1 MDHISVVPVEDEVG
15 KLQFI
20 KFPFKLYKKDP
31 NWVAPLIFEVKN
43 NLDEKKNPFFKHSK
57 VKLFLAYKNSNVA
70 GRIAAIVN
78 SNHNEF
84 HNDKTG
90 FFGFFECIND
100 TEVAKSLFCTAED
113 FLYKNEMD
121 TIRGPVNLSTNDEVG
136 LLVDSFHLPPV
147 LMMPYNYP
155 YYETL
160 ITSYGFKKVK
170 DLFAY
175 LVTEKIIQDK
185 PIMDKLE
192 RVANIVLRREG
203 LTIRQINLNNFH
215 SELKLLREVYNRA
228 WERNWGFVPMTEEEF
243 YYMAKNL
250 KAIANPDYIFIA
262 EKDSEPVGFSLTLL
276 DYNQIFQKMNGRIFP
291 TGIFKLLTGKRK
303 INRIRVVAMGIVKE
317 FQRRGIE
324 AVFIRDTIKNGI
336 KNGIKECEISWVL
349 EDNIPMVQ
357 TAENI
362 HSQRYKTYRIFEK
375 LIKRC

>member
-1 MDHISVVPVEDEVG
+1 MNQISVVPVEDEIR

-20 KFPFKLYKKDP
+20 KFPFKLYKNEP

-57 VKLFLAYKNSNVA
+57 IKLFLARKDSNVV

-100 TEVAKSLFCTAED
+100 NEVANALFRAAED
-113 FLYKNEMD
+113 FLYENKMD
-121 TIRGPVNLSTNDEVG
+121 TIRGPINLSTNDEVG
-136 LLVDSFHLPPV
+136 LLIDSFNLPPV

-155 YYETL
+155 YYENL

-175 LVTEKIIQDK
+175 QVTEKIIQDK

-192 RVANIVLRREG
+192 RVANIVLKREG
-203 LTIRQINLNNFH
+203 LKIRQVNLNNFH

-243 YYMAKNL
+243 NYMAKNL
-250 KAIANPDYIFIA
+250 KAIADPDYIFIA
-262 EKDSEPVGFSLTLL
+262 EKDSKAVGFSLTLL

-291 TGIFKLLTGKRK
+291 TGIFKLLIGKKK

-349 EDNIPMVQ
+349 EDNVPMVQ

-362 HSQRYKTYRIFEK
+362 HSQKYKTYRIFEK
-375 LIKRC
+375 PIEKH

>member
-1 MDHISVVPVEDEVG
+1 MDKISVVPVEDEVK

-20 KFPFKLYKKDP
+20 KFPFKLYKNEP
-31 NWVAPLIFEVKN
+31 NWVAPLIFEIRN
-43 NLDEKKNPFFKHSK
+43 NLDEKKNPFFKHSRI
-57 VKLFLAYKNSNVA
+57 KLFLAYKNSDIV

-78 SNHNEF
+78 ANHNEF
-84 HNDKTG
+84 HNDRVG

-100 TEVAKSLFCTAED
+100 VEVAKALFKEAED
-113 FLYKNEMD
+113 FLEQNGMD
-121 TIRGPVNLSTNDEVG
+121 TIRGPINLSTNDEIG
-136 LLVDSFHLPPV
+136 LLVDSFDLPPV
-147 LMMPYNYP
+147 LMMPYNYS

-160 ITSYGFKKVK
+160 ITSCEFKKIK

-175 LVTEKIIQDK
+175 RVTEKIIQDK

-192 RVANIVLRREG
+192 RVANIVLKREG
-203 LTIRQINLNNFH
+203 LRIRQINLNNFH

-228 WERNWGFVPMTEEEF
+228 WEYNWGFVPMTEEEF

-250 KAIANPDYIFIA
+250 KAIADPDYIFIA
-262 EKDSEPVGFSLTLL
+262 EKDSTPVGFSLTLL
-276 DYNQIFQKMNGRIFP
+276 DYNQVFQKMNGRIFP

-303 INRIRVVAMGIVKE
+303 INRIRVVAMGIVRE
-317 FQRRGIE
+317 FQKRGVE

-336 KNGIKECEISWVL
+336 RNGIKECEISWVL

-362 HSQRYKTYRIFEK
+362 HAQKYKTYRIFEK
-375 LIKRC
+375 AVKRN

>member
-1 MDHISVVPVEDEVG
+1 MNQISVVTVEDEVG

-20 KFPFKLYKKDP
+20 KFPFKLYKNEP

-57 VKLFLAYKNSNVA
+57 IKLFLAYKDSNLA
-70 GRIAAIVN
+70 GRIAAIIN

-100 TEVAKSLFCTAED
+100 NEVANALFKSAED
-113 FLYKNEMD
+113 FLRINNMD
-121 TIRGPVNLSTNDEVG
+121 VIRGPVNLSTNDDVG
-136 LLVDSFHLPPV
+136 LLVDSFDLPPV
-147 LMMPYNYP
+147 LMMPYNFP
-155 YYETL
+155 YYEAL

-175 LVTEKIIQDK
+175 RVTEKIIQDK

-192 RVANIVLRREG
+192 RVANIVLKREG
-203 LTIRQINLNNFH
+203 LKIRQINLNDFN
-215 SELKLLREVYNRA
+215 SEIKLLREVYNRA
-228 WERNWGFVPMTEEEF
+228 WEHNWGFVPMTEEEF

-250 KAIANPDYIFIA
+250 KAIANPEYIFIA
-262 EKDSEPVGFSLTLL
+262 EKDSKPVGFSLTLL
-276 DYNQIFQKMNGRIFP
+276 DYNQIFHKMNGRIFP
-291 TGIFKLLTGKRK
+291 TGIFKLLFGKKK

-317 FQRRGIE
+317 YQKRGVE

-336 KNGIKECEISWVL
+336 KNGVKECEISWVL

-362 HSQRYKTYRIFEK
+362 HAEQYKTYRIFDK
-375 LIKRC
+375 IIA